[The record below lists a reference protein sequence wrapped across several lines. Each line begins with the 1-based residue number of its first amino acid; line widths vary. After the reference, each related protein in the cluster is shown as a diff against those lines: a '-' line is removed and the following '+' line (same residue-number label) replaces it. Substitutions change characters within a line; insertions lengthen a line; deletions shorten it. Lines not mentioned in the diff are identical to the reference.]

1 MGSQLTT
8 NAFGVRVCT
17 LTPPTLTPWGQSTR
31 CQSWTYSDPSYSDPT
46 DSDPTDS
53 EPTDSHPS
61 GEVSGRG
68 AVVDGEGVEAGE
80 LSWQAGVEARE
91 VLAIGGGPD
100 RL

>member
-31 CQSWTYSDPSYSDPT
+31 CQSWTYSDPSYSDPADSDPT

-53 EPTDSHPS
+53 DPDGAEWLIGARPHMIDA
-61 GEVSGRG
+61 SGRM
-68 AVVDGEGVEAGE
+68 ARRRPRHSLSSAG
-80 LSWQAGVEARE
+80 
-91 VLAIGGGPD
+91 D
-100 RL
+100 R